1 MKYLLVVFLSFF
13 SITAFCQKII
23 DMESSGGVYKVPCK
37 VNGVKM
43 KFIFDTG
50 ASAVCLS
57 KEMAMFLLEN
67 DYLKDEDFIGQGTS
81 LIADGSKVNHTVVN
95 IRDLEIDGLHISN
108 VKANIVESLSAP
120 LLLGQ
125 SAIQKLGRIS
135 IEGNRLIIYS
145 ASCMNKLSSAQLKK
159 IFNDAWDYYDS
170 KSYAAAIENF
180 LILRENGQKVQLPLA
195 NSYWHNHQYR
205 EAVNAYKEFFVSD
218 MIRNENP
225 EALADAYLGCANC
238 YENLEDYRNALM
250 YLQKAEHLFPEYDF
264 YKYCI
269 AYDYKMLGE
278 YDKSNDYHKEAIDR
292 RLKELKISIKDIPTG
307 NVEDYDLG
315 MYLYS
320 YATNLLYQNRI
331 DDAEDVVK
339 LSAQCHDELGIKYC
353 IDHKIDFSSSKKLF
367 K

>member
-1 MKYLLVVFLSFF
+1 MKYLLVIFLCLFTG
-13 SITAFCQKII
+13 TAFCQKII
-23 DMESSGGVYKVPCK
+23 DMELSDGVYKVPCK

-43 KFIFDTG
+43 KFVFDTG

-57 KEMAMFLLEN
+57 KEMAMFLFEN
-67 DYLKDEDFIGQGTS
+67 DYLKEEDFVGKGTS
-81 LIADGSKVNHTVVN
+81 LIADGSKVNHTIAN

-108 VKANIVESLSAP
+108 VKAIIVESQSAP

-145 ASCMNKLSSAQLKK
+145 ASSTNKLSSTQLKK
-159 IFNDAWDYYDS
+159 VFDDAWEYYDS

-180 LILRENGQKVQLPLA
+180 LILRENGQNVQLPLA

-205 EAVNAYKEFFVSD
+205 EAINAYKEYFVSD
-218 MIRNENP
+218 MSRNENSDV
-225 EALADAYLGCANC
+225 LADAYLGCANC
-238 YENLEDYRNALM
+238 YENLEDYRNALI
-250 YLQKAEHLFPEYDF
+250 YVQKAEHLFPEYDF

-278 YDKSNDYHKEAIDR
+278 YDKSNDYHKEAIDL
-292 RLKELKISIKDIPTG
+292 RLKELEISIKDITAG
-307 NVEDYDLG
+307 NVEDYYLG

-331 DDAEDVVK
+331 DDAVDVVK
-339 LSAQCHDELGIKYC
+339 LSAQCRDELGIKYC
-353 IDHKIDFSSSKKLF
+353 IEHEIDFSSSKKLF